1 MPTLPL
7 WLGTCL
13 MSHSIVSQVSLLSST
28 SAGAFLAGRCGRT
41 LTNSPSDIHRP
52 RTSW

>member
-7 WLGTCL
+7 WFSTCL
-13 MSHSIVSQVSLLSST
+13 MSHSMVSQVSLLSSM
-28 SAGAFLAGRCGRT
+28 SVGPFFAGRYGRT

>member
-7 WLGTCL
+7 WLATCL
-13 MSHSIVSQVSLLSST
+13 TSHSMVSQVSLLSST
-28 SAGAFLAGRCGRT
+28 SAGPFLAGWYGRMS
-41 LTNSPSDIHRP
+41 TNSPSDIHRP